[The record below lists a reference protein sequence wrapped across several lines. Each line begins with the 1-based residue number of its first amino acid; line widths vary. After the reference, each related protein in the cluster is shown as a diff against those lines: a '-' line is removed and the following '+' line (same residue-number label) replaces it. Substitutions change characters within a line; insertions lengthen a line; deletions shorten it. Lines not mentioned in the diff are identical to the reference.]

1 MRKATLC
8 GLAMVCVSLLFGLTA
23 PLAQRPEDG
32 AGKSTSTTPIVAV
45 EALNVCSPD
54 NQVTTM
60 GSELLLDSQQLF
72 SATASDSCVP
82 PSQCCK
88 ICSKGKAC
96 GDTCIRRDYT
106 CHVGRGC
113 ACNQEEVCTS

>member
-8 GLAMVCVSLLFGLTA
+8 GLAAVCVSLLLGLTA
-23 PLAQRPEDG
+23 PFAQRLEDD
-32 AGKSTSTTPIVAV
+32 AGKAASTTPIATVDAPG
-45 EALNVCSPD
+45 ACGID
-54 NQVTTM
+54 NQVATM
-60 GSELLLDSQQLF
+60 GSELHIHSQQFF
-72 SATASDSCVP
+72 SATGCVP

-106 CHVGRGC
+106 CHKGRGC
-113 ACNQEEVCTS
+113 ACNQEEVCPS